1 MLMLLQ
7 SMSGYAAEAVFLV
20 QSPTRKGI
28 SLVAP
33 SHVFNGLRGGGG
45 GQVSEETQKPPPD
58 SGRKT
63 STDVSGRSTGDTEDS
78 EGGMWGRWQRW
89 RTDCM
94 RRKRSQ
100 NLIQIQEDAASAGP
114 GGGQSERLGRDAKAR
129 DGGRKGREDS
139 TAKGG
144 QVRRQEALG
153 SSAESGRGGGGI
165 MDAIF
170 GEDGVVSQLV
180 SMAMKRPL
188 VALMAFDSMVEL
200 LQVLKGSVPR
210 QVLLELDLSKL
221 RITPGEPSAA
231 SYLEAL
237 QAIDEPSLSL
247 RAIMRALR
255 LAAADARVMGLVL
268 MLPANGAAGGLDLAT
283 VQELIP
289 AILQLRASGK
299 LTVSWAPSFGDGGGG
314 NLEYLLASACQYV
327 WLQPSGSV
335 GLIGLQAEVPFVRDA
350 LVRWKVQAQFSGREE
365 YKSAMHT
372 FTERGFTPAQRRN
385 VGALLDSAF
394 AQLTTGVAR
403 ARAVAVS
410 FVPGQAA
417 LDAAIN
423 Q

>member
-1 MLMLLQ
+1 
-7 SMSGYAAEAVFLV
+7 
-20 QSPTRKGI
+20 
-28 SLVAP
+28 
-33 SHVFNGLRGGGG
+33 
-45 GQVSEETQKPPPD
+45 
-58 SGRKT
+58 
-63 STDVSGRSTGDTEDS
+63 
-78 EGGMWGRWQRW
+78 
-89 RTDCM
+89 
-94 RRKRSQ
+94 
-100 NLIQIQEDAASAGP
+100 
-114 GGGQSERLGRDAKAR
+114 
-129 DGGRKGREDS
+129 
-139 TAKGG
+139 
-144 QVRRQEALG
+144 
-153 SSAESGRGGGGI
+153 

-188 VALMAFDSMVEL
+188 LALMAFDSMVEL

>member
-153 SSAESGRGGGGI
+153 SSAESGRGGGI

-188 VALMAFDSMVEL
+188 LALMAFDSMVEL

>member
-153 SSAESGRGGGGI
+153 SSAESGRGGGI